1 VYFQVLLRIEITP
14 YIQVVPCPGKKAFAS
29 PKSGD
34 PSLPEAGFRRF
45 SPGISLPP
53 HLFAETKRG
62 ELERFLPALFGFDAS
77 FLARAT
83 RRRVWTTSQ
92 IGDKSN
98 ILGI

>member
-1 VYFQVLLRIEITP
+1 MPGQKSILLA
-14 YIQVVPCPGKKAFAS
+14 KKG
-29 PKSGD
+29 GD
-34 PSLPEAGFRRF
+34 PSFPDSGFRRF
-45 SPGISLPP
+45 RPAIPLPP
-53 HLFAETKRG
+53 PLFAETKKGERG
-62 ELERFLPALFGFDAS
+62 RFLPALFGFDAS